1 MNQALSVYCPQLPL
15 GSLDAYIA
23 QVNQIPLLTCE
34 EEQTL
39 AKKLHSKGDLQ
50 AAQKLVLSHLRY
62 VVRIA
67 KGYMGY
73 GLPLADLVQEG
84 TVGLMKAVRRFD
96 PDQGVRL
103 VSFAV
108 HWIKAEIHEFI
119 LKNWRIV
126 KVATTKAQRKLFF
139 NLRKAKNRLGWFTQE
154 EVDAVAAD
162 LGVKPTD
169 VRRMEERLNARD
181 TNFDTPSD
189 VETGFS
195 TNKALLAPAEY
206 LETPNADPAL
216 CIENSNWE
224 HRAEDNLKTALERLD
239 PRSQDII
246 TQRWLMHTSEEATD
260 NQVVAEPTKTKL
272 KALAEKYQLSTE
284 RIRQIEQ
291 SAIKKLRKWIEVD
304 MVGEAH

>member
-1 MNQALSVYCPQLPL
+1 MNKALSVYCPQLPL

-23 QVNQIPLLTCE
+23 QVNQIPLLSLE
-34 EEQTL
+34 VEQQL
-39 AKKLHSKGDLQ
+39 AKRLQTEGDLQ
-50 AAQKLVLSHLRY
+50 AAQQLVLSHLRY

-67 KGYMGY
+67 KSYLGY

-96 PDQGVRL
+96 PEQGVRL

-139 NLRKAKNRLGWFTQE
+139 NLRRMKKRLGWFTHE
-154 EVDAVAAD
+154 EVVAVARD
-162 LGVKPTD
+162 LGVKITD
-169 VRRMEERLNARD
+169 VLHMEQRLNAHD
-181 TNFDTPSD
+181 TNFDTPAES
-189 VETGFS
+189 EFS
-195 TNKALLAPAEY
+195 QPSGRALLAPTEY

-216 CIENSNWE
+216 FVENSNWDD
-224 HRAEDNLKTALERLD
+224 RAEDVLKRAIERLD

-246 TQRWLMHTSEEATD
+246 AQRWLVSPSTAID
-260 NQVVAEPTKTKL
+260 AEPEKTKL
-272 KALAEKYQLSTE
+272 KALAAKYKLSTE

-291 SAIKKLRKWIEVD
+291 AAIKKLKKWIDID
-304 MVGEAH
+304 MGGETH